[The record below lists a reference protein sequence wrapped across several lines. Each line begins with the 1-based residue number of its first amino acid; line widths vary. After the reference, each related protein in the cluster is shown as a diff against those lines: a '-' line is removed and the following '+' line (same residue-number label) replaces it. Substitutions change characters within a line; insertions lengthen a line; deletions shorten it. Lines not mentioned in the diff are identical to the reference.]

1 MPGGRWRRVGVDVA
15 SAAFIALVAGAPCDA
30 SAQGQQPGSVP
41 KALTAEPKA
50 APGPGVPQASP
61 QVAIP
66 DADRILLLIRTALLS
81 LNDALQTGNFTVLR
95 DTGAPAFREANTP
108 ARLSQAFSGL
118 AAQGIDLSAVAV
130 MAPQLTEVPRLDE
143 RSMLHLKGIFPGQP
157 LQINFEVIYAV
168 VAGRWRLFGLSVA
181 AVPPQAAQASAAS
194 PAPKAAKVGT
204 TEAPKSQP
212 AAAKK

>member
-1 MPGGRWRRVGVDVA
+1 LAVA
-15 SAAFIALVAGAPCDA
+15 ALIALVAGAPWA
-30 SAQGQQPGSVP
+30 AWAQGQQPGSVP
-41 KALTAEPKA
+41 KAPTAEPKA
-50 APGPGVPQASP
+50 APGAGVPPASA

-95 DTGAPAFREANTP
+95 DIGAPAFREANTP

-118 AAQGIDLSAVAV
+118 AAQRVDLSAVAV
-130 MAPQLTEVPRLDE
+130 MAPQLTDAPRLDG

-157 LQINFEVIYAV
+157 LQINFEIIHAV

-181 AVPPQAAQASAAS
+181 AVPPQ
-194 PAPKAAKVGT
+194 PAPAAAAPPARKAAKPGSS
-204 TEAPKSQP
+204 EAPKSQP

>member
-1 MPGGRWRRVGVDVA
+1 LA
-15 SAAFIALVAGAPCDA
+15 AAAFLALIAGTPCVAW
-30 SAQGQQPGSVP
+30 AQGQPGSVP
-41 KALTAEPKA
+41 KAPAVEPKA
-50 APGPGVPQASP
+50 AAGAGVPPGGA

-95 DTGAPAFREANTP
+95 DIGAPAFREANTP

-118 AAQGIDLSAVAV
+118 AAQRIDLSAVAV
-130 MAPQLTEVPRLDE
+130 MAPQLTDAPRLDG

-157 LQINFEVIYAV
+157 LQINFETIHAV

-181 AVPPQAAQASAAS
+181 AVPP
-194 PAPKAAKVGT
+194 PKATKAGT
-204 TEAPKSQP
+204 SVAPKSQP

>member
-1 MPGGRWRRVGVDVA
+1 LA
-15 SAAFIALVAGAPCDA
+15 AAAFLALIAGTPCVAW
-30 SAQGQQPGSVP
+30 AQGQPGSVP
-41 KALTAEPKA
+41 KAPAVEPKA
-50 APGPGVPQASP
+50 AAGAGVPPGGA

-95 DTGAPAFREANTP
+95 DIGAPAFREANTP

-118 AAQGIDLSAVAV
+118 AAQRVDLSAVAV
-130 MAPQLTEVPRLDE
+130 MAPQLTDAPRLDG

-157 LQINFEVIYAV
+157 LQINFETIHAV

-181 AVPPQAAQASAAS
+181 AVPPQPAPAAAAS
-194 PAPKAAKVGT
+194 PPPKATKAGT
-204 TEAPKSQP
+204 SVAPKSQP

>member
-1 MPGGRWRRVGVDVA
+1 LAVA
-15 SAAFIALVAGAPCDA
+15 ALIALVAGAPWA
-30 SAQGQQPGSVP
+30 AWAQGQQPGSVP
-41 KALTAEPKA
+41 KAPTAEPKA
-50 APGPGVPQASP
+50 APGAGVPPASA

-95 DTGAPAFREANTP
+95 DIGAPAFREANTP
-108 ARLSQAFSGL
+108 ARLSRAFSGL

-157 LQINFEVIYAV
+157 LQINFEIIHAV

-181 AVPPQAAQASAAS
+181 AVPPQ
-194 PAPKAAKVGT
+194 PAPAAAAPPARKAAKPGSS
-204 TEAPKSQP
+204 EAPKSQP